1 MMPVPGIIGVPNRV
15 PPLPTVTCGA
25 PRLPM
30 VTLVTPLLPR
40 FNRNPL
46 PRLMLLRILNPMV
59 LFLLYAATLS
69 CSHCLY
75 AWIIQGI
82 TFISFAMRV
91 SSPSYMFSAVWYS
104 TWLMSIRAA
113 SISARC
119 SV

>member
-1 MMPVPGIIGVPNRV
+1 MPVPGIIGVPNRV

-69 CSHCLY
+69 CSQFLY
-75 AWIIQGI
+75 ARITQGM
-82 TFISFAMRV
+82 TLSSRAMAH
-91 SSPSYMFSAVWYS
+91 SSPSK
-104 TWLMSIRAA
+104 I
-113 SISARC
+113 ISAD
-119 SV
+119 